1 MTNDLK
7 IFTQAAEQDVWSDE
21 VSNSINILKDELNL
35 GVIKIIEKI
44 LNSSKNT
51 NLISNSLDLMRYYL
65 NYDEVNHEKILSKSR
80 EIALSENLPDSM
92 RESAIYLVGK
102 LTQWPELTFRKI
114 IESDADKYLKIVT
127 FRSILRQLEINPST
141 IRQESDKLQFS
152 NNDLDSNFFYSI
164 INKITQSRA
173 DGHFDHSES

>member
-102 LTQWPELTFRKI
+102 LTQWPELTFAK
-114 IESDADKYLKIVT
+114 
-127 FRSILRQLEINPST
+127 
-141 IRQESDKLQFS
+141 
-152 NNDLDSNFFYSI
+152 
-164 INKITQSRA
+164 
-173 DGHFDHSES
+173 